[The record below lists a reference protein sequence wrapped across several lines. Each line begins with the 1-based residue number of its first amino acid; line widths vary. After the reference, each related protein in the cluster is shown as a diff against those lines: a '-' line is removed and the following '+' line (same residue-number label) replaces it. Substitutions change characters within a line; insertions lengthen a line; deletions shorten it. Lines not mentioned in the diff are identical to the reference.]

1 MSKTPIKKK
10 PVLYQNITE
19 KQLDK
24 FLKQFGTSLSIESLI
39 EIKDKEADL
48 FGDFIVIGGFKFK
61 HVYGQYQCLETP
73 TEQHKPWR
81 PNIIKCK
88 TDSLNYR

>member
-1 MSKTPIKKK
+1 MITGNNMKNPK
-10 PVLYQNITE
+10 LYQPLTE
-19 KQLDK
+19 KKLNK
-24 FLKQFGTSLSIESLI
+24 FLKQFGTDLSIERLV

-48 FGDFIVIGGFKFK
+48 FGDFIVIGDWKFK
-61 HVYGQYQCLETP
+61 LASGRYQCLQTP

>member
-1 MSKTPIKKK
+1 MQRAIKNPK
-10 PVLYQNITE
+10 LYQLLSE
-19 KQLDK
+19 KQMSG
-24 FLKQFGTSLSIESLI
+24 FLKQFGTDLSIESLV

-48 FGDFIVIGGFKFK
+48 FGDFIIIGGYKLK
-61 HVYGQYQCLETP
+61 LANGRYQCLETP